1 MTSSISPAAQPYTL
15 SVWKVWLSFLVVLT
29 LSISGVAAVQK
40 TSQADQQIDFSSQL
54 HLLTFGST
62 QESLRLQNRDNA
74 THLTAFEGPQDQP
87 ELAVWRHFIAVHF
100 SERNQRAAASTN
112 VFVWQTAPYQL
123 PVTRAP
129 PSSHV

>member
-1 MTSSISPAAQPYTL
+1 MTSSISPAAQPYTP
-15 SVWKVWLSFLVVLT
+15 SVWKVWLSFLVVIT

-54 HLLTFGST
+54 HLLTFAST
-62 QESLRLQNRDNA
+62 QESLRLQHRDNT

-87 ELAVWRHFIAVHF
+87 ELAVWRQFIAVHIAEH
-100 SERNQRAAASTN
+100 SLKAAASTS
-112 VFVWQTAPYQL
+112 VFVWQSAPYQL